1 MRSGPLVAAA
11 TALNLF
17 VVSLFLLLACLS
29 LDIHVSRAVGAASV
43 NAAAAPADD
52 YHKRREASGEEEGP
66 GEDYDPLGL
75 QVWSDGE

>member
-17 VVSLFLLLACLS
+17 LVSLSLLLACLS
-29 LDIHVSRAVGAASV
+29 LDIRVSRAAAASG
-43 NAAAAPADD
+43 NAATAPVDDAD
-52 YHKRREASGEEEGP
+52 HPRRGASVDEEGP
-66 GEDYDPLGL
+66 REDYDPRGL